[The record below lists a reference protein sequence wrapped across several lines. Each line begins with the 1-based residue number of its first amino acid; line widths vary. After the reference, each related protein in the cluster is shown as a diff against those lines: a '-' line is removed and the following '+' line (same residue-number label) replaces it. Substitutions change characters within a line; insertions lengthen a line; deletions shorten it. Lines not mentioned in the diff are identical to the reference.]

1 MKKNNSYLEFLKTK
15 EKDKKTFGFNPLE
28 MNKNLF
34 EFQKYIVEQNI
45 INGKFGVFADC
56 GLGKTIMELETAS
69 QIVRK
74 ENKKVL
80 ILAPLSVVR
89 QSQKEAVKFD
99 FDTDK
104 IDFINY
110 EKLSQVNI
118 SDYAGVILDESSI
131 LKNFEGKTKKLIFDS
146 FRTIKYKHCFTA
158 TPSPND
164 PMEIGNHSEFLQYQT
179 RLEML
184 ATYFINDM
192 DHTSKW
198 RLKKH
203 AIDTFYQSI
212 SNWALMLSKPNDIG
226 FEMNGYDLSD
236 INYQEHQIETDKT
249 NNGMLF
255 NDLKISATDFNSEL
269 RRTQKQRIEK
279 AASLANSKKEPFIV
293 WVKQNEESSLITKMI
308 DGAVEVKGSD
318 SPEYKA
324 EKLLG
329 FAENQFR
336 VLVTKPKIAQYG
348 LNYQN
353 CNNQVFASLDFSFE
367 GLYQSI
373 RRSHRFGQKNTVNV
387 DLITT
392 DTMQNV
398 LQSIKQK
405 EIEFNT
411 MKLLMIKNQNY
422 VLQSH

>member
-1 MKKNNSYLEFLKTK
+1 
-15 EKDKKTFGFNPLE
+15 
-28 MNKNLF
+28 
-34 EFQKYIVEQNI
+34 
-45 INGKFGVFADC
+45 
-56 GLGKTIMELETAS
+56 
-69 QIVRK
+69 
-74 ENKKVL
+74 
-80 ILAPLSVVR
+80 
-89 QSQKEAVKFD
+89 
-99 FDTDK
+99 
-104 IDFINY
+104 
-110 EKLSQVNI
+110 
-118 SDYAGVILDESSI
+118 
-131 LKNFEGKTKKLIFDS
+131 
-146 FRTIKYKHCFTA
+146 
-158 TPSPND
+158 
-164 PMEIGNHSEFLQYQT
+164 
-179 RLEML
+179 ML

>member
-1 MKKNNSYLEFLKTK
+1 MNKDYLEFLKTK
-15 EKDKKTFGFNPLE
+15 QKEKKSSGFKPFE

-34 EFQKYIVEQNI
+34 DFQKHIVSKNI
-45 INGKFGVFADC
+45 ENGKFGVFADC

-69 QIVRK
+69 QIIRK

-80 ILAPLSVVR
+80 ILAPLAVIK
-89 QSQKEAVKFD
+89 QSQKEAIKFD

-104 IDFINY
+104 IDFVNY
-110 EKLSQVNI
+110 ENLNKINVA
-118 SDYAGVILDESSI
+118 DYAGVILDESSI
-131 LKNFEGKTKKLIFDS
+131 LKNFEGKTKQMIFDY
-146 FRTIKYKHCFTA
+146 FRNIKYKHCFTA

-164 PMEIGNHSEFLQYQT
+164 PMEIGNHSEFLEYQS

-184 ATYFINDM
+184 ATYFINDQ

-198 RLKKH
+198 RLKGH
-203 AIDTFYQSI
+203 ATDLFYQSI
-212 SNWALMLSKPNDIG
+212 SNWALMLSKPIDL
-226 FEMNGYDLSD
+226 GYQMDGYELSD
-236 INYQEHQIETDKT
+236 INYTEHQLETPKT
-249 NNGMLF
+249 DNGMLF
-255 NDLKISATDFNSEL
+255 NDLNISATDFNSEL
-269 RRTQKQRIEK
+269 RRTQSKRIEK
-279 AASLANSKKEPFIV
+279 AAELANAKNEPFIV
-293 WVKQNEESSLITKMI
+293 WVKQNEESSIITKMI
-308 DGAVEVKGSD
+308 NGAVEVKGND
-318 SPEYKA
+318 KPEDKA

-329 FAENQFR
+329 FADNKFR

-348 LNYQN
+348 LNYQH
-353 CNNQVFASLDFSFE
+353 CSNQVFASLDFSFE

-398 LQSIKQK
+398 LQSIKEK
-405 EIEFNT
+405 ERQFNE

-422 VLQSH
+422 VLQSN

>member
-15 EKDKKTFGFNPLE
+15 EKEKKTFGFNPLE

-74 ENKKVL
+74 ENKRVL

-203 AIDTFYQSI
+203 AVDTFYQSI
-212 SNWALMLSKPNDIG
+212 SNWALMLSKPTDIG
-226 FEMNGYDLSD
+226 FEMSGYDLSD

-279 AASLANSKKEPFIV
+279 AANLANSKKEPFIV

-353 CNNQVFASLDFSFE
+353 CNNQIFASLDFSFE

-373 RRSHRFGQKNTVNV
+373 RRSHRFGQKNIVNV